1 MLSSLPERHRIFH
14 RKGSSSQLVTQ
25 PMGRPGRSVG
35 FKTPA
40 TAVGEHNAPPSD
52 VCGSW
57 GIGEE
62 RIARIKVMYC
72 KECPENFY
80 VFFLAAVVFFSVLV
94 SCDGSEG
101 NRFIAENQKEEKSED
116 TGIECA
122 LDFFFLPFFVIPKKQ
137 RNVLCFSC
145 RAVSAASK

>member
-1 MLSSLPERHRIFH
+1 
-14 RKGSSSQLVTQ
+14 
-25 PMGRPGRSVG
+25 MGRPGRSVG

-52 VCGSW
+52 VCDSW

-80 VFFLAAVVFFSVLV
+80 VFLAAVVFFSVRV

-101 NRFIAENQKEEKSED
+101 NRFIAENQEEKSDDTED
-116 TGIECA
+116 TKHTECA
-122 LDFFFLPFFVIPKKQ
+122 LDFFSSLFCHPQEAKERFMFF
-137 RNVLCFSC
+137 FSC
-145 RAVSAASK
+145 RFACLEMMTKNWR